1 MKDLSTMSRFSPAAL
16 QTNFTPNNSHT
27 ETSVYCLNFA
37 VILLRLQNQKRL
49 APEHAQFAVSA
60 DIPLYFG
67 FLF

>member
-1 MKDLSTMSRFSPAAL
+1 MQLCKLILLQINPIQKLSS
-16 QTNFTPNNSHT
+16 
-27 ETSVYCLNFA
+27 YWLNFA

-49 APEHAQFAVSA
+49 APEHAQFVVSA